1 MYLIAISFC
10 PSNFFSITYL
20 WTNIPS
26 VVPLPCLNS
35 SCSSTISPY
44 TIAFILPS
52 RIRSSNFNIWLSN
65 VMPQLFSRV
74 MHISLSFLYSDNWLR
89 SELPVNF
96 PSLLQVFSNC
106 FVDHLPT
113 RSATATIYIQC
124 LFIFRNR
131 PTG

>member
-26 VVPLPCLNS
+26 VVPIPCLNS

-52 RIRSSNFNIWLSN
+52 RIRSSNLNCFPGSCTS
-65 VMPQLFSRV
+65 PFLFYIQT
-74 MHISLSFLYSDNWLR
+74 ISPVLYSA
-89 SELPVNF
+89 VNF

-113 RSATATIYIQC
+113 RSATATATATATVYTQC

-131 PTG
+131 PTR